1 MRLGRVRATTVMVLL
16 LPVAITASFSP
27 AQAQSTSAAVRD
39 AARHVVML
47 RGFDAAGRVTAQ
59 GSGFYFGPG
68 RIATNYHVIA
78 GATTVRIIGAGGDTL
93 AATTYAEVADAELDL
108 AILPAPEGHSG
119 GLRVETFYP
128 DVGDRVWAYGS
139 PKGLAGTMTDGIVS
153 AVRERGGRTVL
164 QISAPIS
171 PGSSGGPVLDAEGR
185 VLGVTVSSVRG
196 GQNLN
201 FAVPGRELAR
211 LAARRGTR
219 VDFPIGAPRRDTAS
233 EHVVGPRPELPER
246 WQFLARNVSDVELYY
261 DRVSLAQRDDRLRV
275 WVYTRFPETLMAG
288 EAAFDAS
295 QALFEFRCE
304 RQEFRLNQYL
314 LLRGEEVIG
323 SNGSVSSGSWS
334 AVAPDSIAEGLV
346 QTLCSEAMG
355 AEEVDTAEAEEA
367 AGAGQSGDEDGDSS
381 DGDSSDGESDD
392 GSGGGSMDASGDASD
407 AESGGESA

>member
-1 MRLGRVRATTVMVLL
+1 MRLGRAPGTAITTALV
-16 LPVAITASFSP
+16 LPVAIVMAVAP
-27 AQAQSTSAAVRD
+27 ARAQSASAAVRD

-78 GATTVRIIGAGGDTL
+78 GATTVRVIGADGDTL
-93 AATTYAEVADAELDL
+93 AATTFAEVADAELDL

-119 GLRVETFYP
+119 GLWLETLYP
-128 DVGDRVWAYGS
+128 DVGDHVWAYGS

-153 AVRERGGRTVL
+153 AVRERSGRTVL

-171 PGSSGGPVLDAEGR
+171 PGSSGGPVLNERGR
-185 VLGVTVSSVRG
+185 VVGVTVSSVRG

-219 VDFPIGAPRRDTAS
+219 VDFPIGSPRQAAI
-233 EHVVGPRPELPER
+233 ENVVGPRPELPER

-261 DRVSLAQRDDRLRV
+261 DRVSLAQRSERVRV
-275 WVYTRFPETLMAG
+275 WVYSRFPETLMAG

-295 QALFEFRCE
+295 QALFEFRCAQ
-304 RQEFRLNQYL
+304 QEFRLNQYL
-314 LLRGEEVIG
+314 LLRGQEVIG

-334 AVAPDSIAEGLV
+334 AVAPDSIAESLLTSV
-346 QTLCSEAMG
+346 CTEFSTSDDEAMS
-355 AEEVDTAEAEEA
+355 ATP
-367 AGAGQSGDEDGDSS
+367 QSDESGGDAP
-381 DGDSSDGESDD
+381 DD
-392 GSGGGSMDASGDASD
+392 GSGESSSGDSGAGSCRESD
-407 AESGGESA
+407 

>member
-1 MRLGRVRATTVMVLL
+1 MPSARVTALALVL
-16 LPVAITASFSP
+16 PAAIGLAP
-27 AQAQSTSAAVRD
+27 APALAQSASPAVRD

-47 RGFDAAGRVTAQ
+47 RGFDAEGRVTAQ

-68 RIATNYHVIA
+68 RIATNYHVIE

-93 AATTYAEVADAELDL
+93 AATSFAEIVDADLDL

-119 GLRVETFYP
+119 GLWLETLYP
-128 DVGDRVWAYGS
+128 NVGDRVWAYGS

-153 AVRERGGRTVL
+153 AIRERGGRKVL

-171 PGSSGGPVLDAEGR
+171 PGSSGGPVLDAQGR
-185 VLGVTVSSVRG
+185 VVGITVSSVRG

-219 VDFPIGAPRRDTAS
+219 VDFPIGAPRRTAPS
-233 EHVVGPRPELPER
+233 EDVVGPRHELPER

-261 DRVSLAQRDDRLRV
+261 DRVSLAERDDRLRV
-275 WVYTRFPETLMAG
+275 WVYSRFPETLMAG

-334 AVAPDSIAEGLV
+334 AVAPDSIAERLV
-346 QTLCSEAMG
+346 TRLCSEARESEG
-355 AEEVDTAEAEEA
+355 DASAD
-367 AGAGQSGDEDGDSS
+367 AGQAEGDSS
-381 DGDSSDGESDD
+381 GDDQSDASSDASSDGASSGVSGTESGTESD
-392 GSGGGSMDASGDASD
+392 
-407 AESGGESA
+407 

>member
-1 MRLGRVRATTVMVLL
+1 MRTGRTAALVLAL
-16 LPVAITASFSP
+16 SVAIGLSADPAP
-27 AQAQSTSAAVRD
+27 AQSASAAVRD

-47 RGFDAAGRVTAQ
+47 RGFDAEGQVTAQ

-78 GATTVRIIGAGGDTL
+78 GATTVRIIGTDGDTL
-93 AATTYAEVADAELDL
+93 AATTYAEAADAELDL

-119 GLRVETFYP
+119 GLWLETLYP

-139 PKGLAGTMTDGIVS
+139 PKGLAGTMTDGIIS

-171 PGSSGGPVLDAEGR
+171 PGSSGGPVLDAHGR

-219 VDFPIGAPRRDTAS
+219 LDFPIGVPRQETAS
-233 EHVVGPRPELPER
+233 ENVVGPRRELPER

-261 DRVSLAQRDDRLRV
+261 DRVSMAERDDRLRV
-275 WVYTRFPETLMAG
+275 WVYSRFPETLMAG

-346 QTLCSEAMG
+346 KRLCSEAS
-355 AEEVDTAEAEEA
+355 ESEDDA
-367 AGAGQSGDEDGDSS
+367 ADAAQADGDADDSSGDDS
-381 DGDSSDGESDD
+381 
-392 GSGGGSMDASGDASD
+392 SD
-407 AESGGESA
+407 AESDGSSSGVSGTESGNESD

>member
-1 MRLGRVRATTVMVLL
+1 
-16 LPVAITASFSP
+16 
-27 AQAQSTSAAVRD
+27 
-39 AARHVVML
+39 ML

-78 GATTVRIIGAGGDTL
+78 GATTVRIIGADGDTL
-93 AATTYAEVADAELDL
+93 AATTFAEAADVELDL
-108 AILPAPEGHSG
+108 AILPAPKGHSG
-119 GLRVETFYP
+119 GLWLETLYP

-153 AVRERGGRTVL
+153 AVRERNGRTVL

-171 PGSSGGPVLDAEGR
+171 PGSSGGPVLDSQGR
-185 VLGVTVSSVRG
+185 VIGVTVSSVRG

-219 VDFPIGAPRRDTAS
+219 VDFPIGTPRGDARS
-233 EHVVGPRPELPER
+233 ESVVGPRPELPER

-261 DRVSLAQRDDRLRV
+261 DRVSLAQRNERLRV
-275 WVYTRFPETLMAG
+275 WVYSRFPETLMAG

-295 QALFEFRCE
+295 QALFEVRCDQ
-304 RQEFRLNQYL
+304 REFRLNQYL
-314 LLRGEEVIG
+314 LLRGQEVIG

-334 AVAPDSIAEGLV
+334 AVAPDSVAEGLV
-346 QTLCSEAMG
+346 TTLCSEMRSD
-355 AEEVDTAEAEEA
+355 AEDGEADVA
-367 AGAGQSGDEDGDSS
+367 DQSDDSGDDSS
-381 DGDSSDGESDD
+381 DEASGDISS
-392 GSGGGSMDASGDASD
+392 DASGT
-407 AESGGESA
+407 ESGGESD

>member
-1 MRLGRVRATTVMVLL
+1 MTSGRAATLGLGVFVAVGMAAAPAT
-16 LPVAITASFSP
+16 
-27 AQAQSTSAAVRD
+27 AQSASAAVRD

-68 RIATNYHVIA
+68 RIATNYHVIE
-78 GATTVRIIGAGGDTL
+78 GATTVRIIGADGDTL
-93 AATTYAEVADAELDL
+93 ATTTYAEVADTELDL
-108 AILPAPEGHSG
+108 AILPAPDGHSG
-119 GLRVETFYP
+119 GLWIETLYP

-153 AVRERGGRTVL
+153 AVRERNGRNVL

-171 PGSSGGPVLDAEGR
+171 PGSSGGPVLDADGR
-185 VLGVTVSSVRG
+185 VIGVTVSSVRG

-219 VDFPIGAPRRDTAS
+219 VDFPIGTTRRDTAG

-246 WQFLARNVSDVELYY
+246 WQFLARNVSDVEQYY
-261 DRVSLAQRDDRLRV
+261 DRVSLSQRDDRLRV
-275 WVYTRFPETLMAG
+275 WIYSRFPETLMAG
-288 EAAFDAS
+288 EAAFDAT
-295 QALFEFRCE
+295 QALFEFRCD
-304 RQEFRLNQYL
+304 RLEFRLNQYL

-334 AVAPDSIAEGLV
+334 AVAPDSIAEGLA
-346 QTLCSEAMG
+346 TRLCGS
-355 AEEVDTAEAEEA
+355 VDVTQA
-367 AGAGQSGDEDGDSS
+367 
-381 DGDSSDGESDD
+381 DD
-392 GSGGGSMDASGDASD
+392 VPA
-407 AESGGESA
+407 AESGGESD

>member
-1 MRLGRVRATTVMVLL
+1 MPSGRVIAWVLSLSAVIGTT
-16 LPVAITASFSP
+16 AAP
-27 AQAQSTSAAVRD
+27 APALAQSASAAVRD

-68 RIATNYHVIA
+68 RIATNYHVIE
-78 GATTVRIIGAGGDTL
+78 GASTVRIIGPDGDTL
-93 AATTYAEVADAELDL
+93 AATTFAEVADAELDL
-108 AILPAPEGHSG
+108 AILPATPGHSG
-119 GLRVETFYP
+119 GLWLETLYP

-153 AVRERGGRTVL
+153 AVRDRNGRTVL

-171 PGSSGGPVLDAEGR
+171 PGSSGGPVLDARGR
-185 VLGVTVSSVRG
+185 VVGVTVSSVRG

-211 LAARRGTR
+211 LAARRGAR

-246 WQFLARNVSDVELYY
+246 WQFLARNVSDAELYY
-261 DRVSLAQRDDRLRV
+261 DRVSLARRDDRLRV
-275 WVYTRFPETLMAG
+275 WVYSRFPATLMAG

-295 QALFEFRCE
+295 KALFEFRCD

-334 AVAPDSIAEGLV
+334 AVAPDSIAEGLAKALCGPRSAAEDDESADAV
-346 QTLCSEAMG
+346 QA
-355 AEEVDTAEAEEA
+355 
-367 AGAGQSGDEDGDSS
+367 DGDDSGGDSGGHSS
-381 DGDSSDGESDD
+381 DGDSSGVSET
-392 GSGGGSMDASGDASD
+392 
-407 AESGGESA
+407 ESGGESD

>member
-1 MRLGRVRATTVMVLL
+1 MRLGRARATTLMLL
-16 LPVAITASFSP
+16 LPVAIGAAPSP
-27 AQAQSTSAAVRD
+27 AQAQSASAAVRD

-47 RGFDAAGRVTAQ
+47 RGFDAEGRVTAQ

-78 GATTVRIIGAGGDTL
+78 GATTVRIIGADGDTL

-108 AILPAPEGHSG
+108 AILPAPKGHSG
-119 GLRVETFYP
+119 GLWLETLYP
-128 DVGDRVWAYGS
+128 EVGDRVWAYGS

-153 AVRERGGRTVL
+153 AVRERSGRTVL

-185 VLGVTVSSVRG
+185 VVGVTVSSVRG

-211 LAARRGTR
+211 LAARRGQR
-219 VDFPIGAPRRDTAS
+219 VDFPIGTPRRDTAS

-261 DRVSLAQRDDRLRV
+261 DRVSLVQRDDRLRV
-275 WVYTRFPETLMAG
+275 WVYSRFPETLMAG

-295 QALFEFRCE
+295 QALFEFRCDQ
-304 RQEFRLNQYL
+304 REFRLNQYL

-346 QTLCSEAMG
+346 TRLCSELTQSEDDESAD
-355 AEEVDTAEAEEA
+355 AP
-367 AGAGQSGDEDGDSS
+367 QSGDAGGDSS
-381 DGDSSDGESDD
+381 DDASD
-392 GSGGGSMDASGDASD
+392 GSGVSGS
-407 AESGGESA
+407 ESGNESD